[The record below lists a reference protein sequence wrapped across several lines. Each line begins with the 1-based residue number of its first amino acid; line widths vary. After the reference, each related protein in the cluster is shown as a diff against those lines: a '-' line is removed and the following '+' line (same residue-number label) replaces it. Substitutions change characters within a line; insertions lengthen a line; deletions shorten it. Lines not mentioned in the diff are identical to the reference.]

1 MDELAFVSS
10 VFVGSLAIGWS
21 FGFKWLTF
29 KKGVEAVASN
39 N

>member
-10 VFVGSLAIGWS
+10 VFVGALAIGWS

-29 KKGVEAVASN
+29 KKGVESIASSN
-39 N
+39 